1 MSDPHAVAPG
11 GVLGEPFAT
20 SKHPWPGDDFPA
32 CLSPMLVRELRQ
44 GIQSGAFFWTFLI
57 MQAAMFVLAAFALL
71 AVSERP
77 GPMISRGTGG
87 FLWAIL
93 GLTVGI
99 VIPLRGMTAIA
110 SERAGNNLD
119 LVQLTR
125 LSATRIVVG
134 KWAAIVAQAMLV
146 AVAALPYLV
155 LQYFFGGVNVVD
167 DLRSFAWLLIGSA
180 LVAAFAILASTRPQR
195 ERVGLLLLVGV
206 GAWVTLVTRFAPM
219 APSIGFSMGW
229 LTVAVPLFYMILL
242 LEAAAS
248 SIAPPAENHALRKRI
263 IGLFCA
269 VAITAAGLFGS
280 AVQFTSTLVVMGIP
294 LLFISVA
301 ALLERPV
308 PIRRIYTSF
317 GKAGIVGKA
326 LAAIFTPG
334 WATGV
339 VYVAFVGGMTAGAVI
354 VQAEAA
360 GKLQAVLPF
369 VTLSMAAILFPL
381 PVLVLFPKVA
391 ARGTLYGMVQVVGL
405 VPWFIDSIRSEM
417 IGSSASG
424 SVGVAIAFPQAGL
437 LRLMG
442 RVDAN
447 AQLTLLIAGLVFTAG
462 ILAVIA
468 RPWRREMRKMW
479 RLVAGEPH
487 P

>member
-1 MSDPHAVAPG
+1 
-11 GVLGEPFAT
+11 
-20 SKHPWPGDDFPA
+20 
-32 CLSPMLVRELRQ
+32 
-44 GIQSGAFFWTFLI
+44 
-57 MQAAMFVLAAFALL
+57 
-71 AVSERP
+71 
-77 GPMISRGTGG
+77 
-87 FLWAIL
+87 
-93 GLTVGI
+93 
-99 VIPLRGMTAIA
+99 
-110 SERAGNNLD
+110 
-119 LVQLTR
+119 
-125 LSATRIVVG
+125 
-134 KWAAIVAQAMLV
+134 
-146 AVAALPYLV
+146 
-155 LQYFFGGVNVVD
+155 
-167 DLRSFAWLLIGSA
+167 
-180 LVAAFAILASTRPQR
+180 VAAFAILASTRPQR

-229 LTVAVPLFYMILL
+229 LAVAVPLFYMILL

-248 SIAPPAENHALRKRI
+248 SIAPPAENHALRKRL

-269 VAITAAGLFGS
+269 MAITAAGLFGS
-280 AVQFTSTLVVMGIP
+280 AVQFTTTLVVMGIP
-294 LLFISVA
+294 LLVISAA

-326 LAAIFTPG
+326 LAAVFTPG

-339 VYVAFVGGMTAGAVI
+339 VYVASVGGMTAGAVI

-360 GKLQAVLPF
+360 GKLQAALPF

-381 PVLVLFPKVA
+381 PVLLLFPKVA
-391 ARGTLYGMVQVVGL
+391 ARGTLYGMVQCVGL

-424 SVGVAIAFPQAGL
+424 SVGFAIAFPQAGL

-447 AQLTLLIAGLVFTAG
+447 SQLTLLIAGLVFTAG
-462 ILAVIA
+462 ILALIA